1 MYAYSPKTRCKFDSA
16 TLADIDP
23 THPINVL
30 LHC

>member
-1 MYAYSPKTRCKFDSA
+1 MYAYSSKTYCNFDSA

-30 LHC
+30 VDC